1 MADRFFLRA
10 MAAFA
15 LAALAG
21 SGRVA
26 VAGDVELLTAEQAF
40 GISVRRADGGLVV
53 DLDVA
58 LGYWLY
64 QDRLRIAADDPRVRV
79 SVPRLPAAV
88 AKYDKALERNV
99 ALYGPGRTS
108 VAVAVGGAS
117 VLFRL
122 QVAIQ
127 GCALAAGV
135 CYPPVTKVFRVP
147 AFEGQGK

>member
-10 MAAFA
+10 TAGFA
-15 LAALAG
+15 LAALACAAG
-21 SGRVA
+21 
-26 VAGDVELLTAEQAF
+26 AGDVALLSAEQAF

-58 LGYWLY
+58 PGYWLY
-64 QDRLRIAADDPRVRV
+64 QDRLRIAADDPRVRI

-99 ALYGPGRTS
+99 ALYGQGRTS
-108 VAVAVGGAS
+108 IAVTVDD
-117 VLFRL
+117 VYVPFRL
-122 QVAIQ
+122 HVSIQ

-135 CYPPVTKVFRVP
+135 CYPPVTKVFQV
-147 AFEGQGK
+147 GVQGRRAPRD